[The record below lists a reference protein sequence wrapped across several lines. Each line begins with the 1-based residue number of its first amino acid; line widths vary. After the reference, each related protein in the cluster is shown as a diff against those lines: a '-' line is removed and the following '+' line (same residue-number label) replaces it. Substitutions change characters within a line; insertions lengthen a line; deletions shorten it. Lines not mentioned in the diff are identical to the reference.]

1 VCVTGGVTLG
11 QLFDE
16 LKRRNV
22 IRVAVAYVVSAWLV
36 LQVAD
41 IAIDNIGAPEWVF
54 SVFLLAGGLFF
65 LPVLF
70 FSWAY
75 EITPEGVKKESEVD
89 RDHSITHRTGR
100 KLDLITIGMLVA
112 VVAFVMVER
121 TWYSQPVEV
130 ATDASVETA
139 SEITTTTSSEKS
151 IAVLAFDD
159 LSPEGDQAF
168 FVEGLS
174 EEILN
179 VLAQVPGL
187 KVAGRTSS
195 FAFKG
200 KDADLREIGE
210 ALNVAHILEG
220 SVRKAGNRIRVTAQ
234 LIQASDGF
242 HLFSKTYDRDL
253 TDVFAVQDDLAA
265 LIGEAL
271 QTELT
276 GENDIPTVA
285 QTSIEAYDLYLL
297 ARQRIHSRS
306 PQLMTEAIELLD
318 QALKIDPDYAPAL
331 AQKAL
336 AINLMS
342 DGPGAYGDIP
352 EAVAMDEGLKL
363 IARALELDPDL
374 AEAHAILGLINTDRP
389 GMHDDAVASLRYA
402 LELNPNMD
410 NGKNWLANITLDYAE
425 AVDLYEQVV
434 LRDPLHGAAFNNLI
448 LAYLDLG
455 QFDQAE
461 ALITRTSR
469 ISGPDSNI
477 RQALGSVA
485 VMRGDLSTAI
495 RDFEYATDVNQH
507 DSIAKLW
514 LAWSLFRI
522 GDMERVEEVGRPGQ
536 VLIARAYQGEFDA
549 VDRMIAEADFQSG
562 ERLGLVQS
570 AFTYLLWRGRPA
582 EVINIVNEKFGGHDA
597 LLKDLPVYGFFGTS
611 YLGTLAKAY
620 REEGMTEEFDATIET
635 MQSVLETQRARG
647 SDTWVHWVSQAEY
660 AALTGDVEAAVA
672 HLQTALDKGFSS
684 VEPPLRAFNS
694 LEDDP
699 AFQTILATSLERANQ
714 ERAELGMGP
723 YEQPLFLE

>member
-1 VCVTGGVTLG
+1 V
-11 QLFDE
+11 
-16 LKRRNV
+16 
-22 IRVAVAYVVSAWLV
+22 LV
-36 LQVAD
+36 
-41 IAIDNIGAPEWVF
+41 
-54 SVFLLAGGLFF
+54 
-65 LPVLF
+65 

-75 EITPEGVKKESEVD
+75 ELTPEGIKRETDVD
-89 RDHSITHRTGR
+89 RSHSITHRTGR
-100 KLDLITIGMLVA
+100 KLDLITIGMLVS
-112 VVAFVMVER
+112 VVAFVMIER
-121 TWYSQPVEV
+121 TWLSQPVEI
-130 ATDASVETA
+130 AADASADST
-139 SEITTTTSSEKS
+139 SEITATSASEKS

-200 KDADLREIGE
+200 KDSDLREIGE

-276 GENDIPTVA
+276 GDDVIRTVA

-306 PQLMTEAIELLD
+306 PQLMTEAIDLLD
-318 QALKIDPDYAPAL
+318 QALEIDPDYAPAL

-352 EAVAMDEGLKL
+352 DAVAIDEGLKL
-363 IARALELDPDL
+363 IARALELDPEL

-389 GMHDDAVASLRYA
+389 GMYDDAVASLRYA

-410 NGKNWLANITLDYAE
+410 NGKNWLANLTRDNAE
-425 AVDLYEQVV
+425 AIDLYEQVV

-485 VMRGDLSTAI
+485 VMKGDLSTGV
-495 RDFEYATDVNQH
+495 RDFGYALDVNQH

-522 GDMERVEEVGRPGQ
+522 GDMERAEEVGRPGQ
-536 VLIARAYQGEFDA
+536 VLIARAYQGKFDV

-562 ERLGLVQS
+562 ERFGLFQS
-570 AFTYLLWRGRPA
+570 ASAYLLWRGRPA
-582 EVINIVNEKFGGHDA
+582 EIIDIVNEKFGGLGA
-597 LLKDLPVYGFFGTS
+597 LLKDLPVDAYFGTS

-620 REEGMTEEFDATIET
+620 REEGLTEEFDVVIEA
-635 MQSVLETQRARG
+635 MQAALETQRARG
-647 SDTWVHWVSQAEY
+647 SDNWVQWVSQAEY
-660 AALTGDVEAAVA
+660 AALTGDVEAAVG
-672 HLQTALDKGFSS
+672 HLQSALDKGFSS
-684 VEPPLRAFNS
+684 VEPPLRAFDS

-699 AFQTILATSLERANQ
+699 RFQAILATSLERANQ

-723 YEQPLFLE
+723 YERPLFLE

>member
-1 VCVTGGVTLG
+1 MCVTGGVTLG

-100 KLDLITIGMLVA
+100 KLDLIMIGMLVA

-684 VEPPLRAFNS
+684 VEPPLRAFDS

>member
-1 VCVTGGVTLG
+1 MCVTGGVTLG

-448 LAYLDLG
+448 LAYLDMG

-684 VEPPLRAFNS
+684 VEPPLRAFDS

-723 YEQPLFLE
+723 YERPLFLE

>member
-1 VCVTGGVTLG
+1 MCVTGGVTLG

-684 VEPPLRAFNS
+684 VEPPLRAFDS

>member
-1 VCVTGGVTLG
+1 MHRGVTLG

-41 IAIDNIGAPEWVF
+41 VAINNIGAPEWVF
-54 SVFLLAGGLFF
+54 SVFLLAGAVFF
-65 LPVLF
+65 VPVLV

-89 RDHSITHRTGR
+89 RSHSITHRTGR

-112 VVAFVMVER
+112 VVAFVMAER
-121 TWYSQPVEV
+121 TWFSQPVEV
-130 ATDASVETA
+130 ATDAPVDIT
-139 SEITTTTSSEKS
+139 SEITATTASDKS

-200 KDADLREIGE
+200 KDSDLREIGE

-276 GENDIPTVA
+276 GEESIPTVA

-306 PQLMTEAIELLD
+306 PQLMSEAIELLD
-318 QALKIDPDYAPAL
+318 QALEIDPDYAPAL

-336 AINLMS
+336 ALDLMS

-352 EAVAMDEGLKL
+352 EAVANAEGLKL
-363 IARALELDPDL
+363 IARALELDPEL
-374 AEAHAILGLINTDRP
+374 AEAHAIFGLINTNRP
-389 GMHDDAVASLRYA
+389 GMYDDAVASLRHA

-410 NGKNWLANITLDYAE
+410 NGKNWLANLTLDYAE
-425 AVDLYEQVV
+425 GVDLYEQVV
-434 LRDPLHGAAFNNLI
+434 LRDPLHGAAFNNLVQ
-448 LAYLDLG
+448 AYLDLA
-455 QFDQAE
+455 QYDKVE
-461 ALITRTSR
+461 ALINRTSR

-485 VMRGDLSTAI
+485 AMKGDLSAAI
-495 RDFEYATDVNQH
+495 RDFDYALDVNQH

-514 LAWSLFRI
+514 LAWILLRL
-522 GDMERVEEVGRPGQ
+522 GDMERAEEVGRPGQ

-562 ERLGLVQS
+562 ERLGLFQS
-570 AFTYLLWRGRPA
+570 SSAYLLWRGRSA
-582 EVINIVNEKFGGHDA
+582 DIVDIVDDEFGGLDV
-597 LLKDLPVYGFFGTS
+597 LLKELPVSGLFGTN

-620 REEGMTEEFDATIET
+620 REEGMTEEFDTTIQA
-635 MQSVLETQRARG
+635 MQSALETQRARG
-647 SDTWVHWVSQAEY
+647 SDTWVHWMSQAEY
-660 AALTGDVEAAVA
+660 AALTGDVKAAVG

-684 VEPPLRAFNS
+684 VEPPLRAFDL

-699 AFQTILATSLERANQ
+699 RFEAILATSLERANQ

-723 YEQPLFLE
+723 YERALFLE